1 MLANREIVL
10 YMIFTIWKVV
20 HKMEN
25 VFNHSNGV
33 KEPKFPL
40 DDIILNS
47 ILEWSIFD
55 FGNFEHVSICN
66 TFNLLT

>member
-1 MLANREIVL
+1 
-10 YMIFTIWKVV
+10 
-20 HKMEN
+20 MES
-25 VFNHSNGV
+25 VFIHSDGAKEA

-40 DDIILNS
+40 DDMFLNS
-47 ILEWSIFD
+47 ILAWFIFG